1 MRNSFSILIIL
12 LGLLTM
18 TLGLPNY
25 ISAQGIDL
33 EAEHPVAAAVE
44 GETATSAGLGFG
56 IVPDYEGSSDY
67 TVVPLPFLSMRFA
80 NNMSILWVAN
90 KARADLVPSPNW
102 MAGPLVEYI
111 RSRADVDNNK
121 VDRLKNVDAALMLGG
136 FVGYRIDRFSFTL
149 EAMQDVANGNEGTLV
164 RLKGS
169 YHMPIDEE
177 WSALFIVYTTW
188 ADSDYMD
195 AYFGID
201 SADSARSGLHKYD
214 ADSGMKDV
222 GFVVPVTYTPW
233 EHWSFMGAVGYK
245 RLVGDAEDSPV
256 VDKAGDANQFL
267 AGAFIIYKF

>member
-1 MRNSFSILIIL
+1 MRNRFFMFIIF
-12 LGLLTM
+12 LGILTM

-33 EAEHPVAAAVE
+33 EAEHPEAAAVE
-44 GETATSAGLGFG
+44 GETVTSLGLGFG

-67 TVVPLPFLSMRFA
+67 TAVPLPFLSMRFA

-90 KARADLVPSPNW
+90 KARADLVPSRNW

-111 RSRADVDNNK
+111 SSRADVDNNK
-121 VDRLKNVDAALMLGG
+121 VDRLENVDASLMLGG
-136 FVGYRIDRFSFTL
+136 FVGYNIDRFSFTL
-149 EAMQDVANGNEGTLV
+149 EATADVADGNDGTLV

-188 ADSDYMD
+188 ADNDYME

-201 SADSARSGLHKYD
+201 QANSTRSGLKTFD
-214 ADSGMKDV
+214 ADSGIKDV
-222 GFVVPVTYTPW
+222 GFVVPVTYSPW
-233 EHWSFMGAVGYK
+233 EHWSVMGALGYK

-256 VDKAGDANQFL
+256 VDDAGDANQFL

>member
-1 MRNSFSILIIL
+1 MKNRFFMLIIL
-12 LGLLTM
+12 LGILTM

-33 EAEHPVAAAVE
+33 EAEHPQPAAVE
-44 GETATSAGLGFG
+44 GETATSLGLGFG

-67 TVVPLPFLSMRFA
+67 TAVPLPYLSMRFA
-80 NNMSILWVAN
+80 NNMSVLWVAN
-90 KARADLVPSPNW
+90 KARANLVPSGNW

-111 RSRADVDNNK
+111 KSRADVDNNK
-121 VDRLKNVDAALMLGG
+121 VDKLKNVDAALMMGG
-136 FVGYRIDRFSFTL
+136 FVGYRIERFTFTL
-149 EAMQDVANGNEGTLV
+149 EAMADVASGNDGTLV

-169 YHMPIDEE
+169 YHLPIDEE

-201 SADSARSGLHKYD
+201 GADSRRSGLKKYD
-214 ADSGMKDV
+214 ADSGIKDV
-222 GFVVPVTYTPW
+222 GFVVPVTYSPY
-233 EHWSFMGAVGYK
+233 EHWSFMGALGYK

-256 VDKAGDANQFL
+256 VDKEGEANQFL
-267 AGAFIIYKF
+267 AGAFVIYKF

>member
-1 MRNSFSILIIL
+1 MKNSFSMLIIL
-12 LGLLTM
+12 LGILTM

-25 ISAQGIDL
+25 SSAQGIDL
-33 EAEHPVAAAVE
+33 EAEHPQPAAVE
-44 GETATSAGLGFG
+44 GETATSLGLGFG
-56 IVPDYEGSSDY
+56 IVPDYEGSSDF
-67 TVVPLPFLSMRFA
+67 TVVPLPYLSMRFA

-90 KARADLVPSPNW
+90 KAMANLVPSGNW

-121 VDRLKNVDAALMLGG
+121 VDKLKNVDAALMMGG
-136 FVGYRIDRFSFTL
+136 FVGYRIDRFSITL

-201 SADSARSGLHKYD
+201 GADSRRSGLKKYD
-214 ADSGMKDV
+214 ADSGIKDV
-222 GFVVPVTYTPW
+222 GFVVPVTYSPY
-233 EHWSFMGAVGYK
+233 EHWSFMGALGYK

-256 VDKAGDANQFL
+256 VDHGGDANQFL
-267 AGAFIIYKF
+267 AGAFVIYKF

>member
-1 MRNSFSILIIL
+1 MLIIL
-12 LGLLTM
+12 LGILTV

-33 EAEHPVAAAVE
+33 EAEHPQPAAVE
-44 GETATSAGLGFG
+44 GETATSLGLGFG

-67 TVVPLPFLSMRFA
+67 TAVPLPYLSMRFA
-80 NNMSILWVAN
+80 NNMSVLWVAN
-90 KARADLVPSPNW
+90 KARANLVPSGNW

-111 RSRADVDNNK
+111 RSRADVDNNR
-121 VDRLKNVDAALMLGG
+121 VDKMKNVDAALMMGG
-136 FVGYRIDRFSFTL
+136 FVGYRIERFTFTL
-149 EAMQDVANGNEGTLV
+149 EAMADVASGNDGTLV

-169 YHMPIDEE
+169 YHLPIDEE

-201 SADSARSGLHKYD
+201 GADSRRSGLKKYD
-214 ADSGMKDV
+214 ADSGIKDV
-222 GFVVPVTYTPW
+222 GFVVPVTYSPY
-233 EHWSFMGAVGYK
+233 EHWSFMGALGYK

-256 VDKAGDANQFL
+256 VDKEGEANQFL
-267 AGAFIIYKF
+267 AGAFVIYKF